1 MNMSFVKYP
10 VLLLA
15 SALSLYGCV
24 REELS
29 EAGNGDMRIR
39 IGARVDAVQVSVKS
53 AIDYDDQVADMPIDL
68 IRWDENTGGQSVVG
82 RTGLAA
88 TMSGTT
94 SDGTREITFDEAQFY
109 LNRTDAVGF
118 AGWYPS
124 ASSSQAGGDGWE
136 LQNGNV
142 IHSDAT
148 SDATMVYNLWR
159 DGSLDVETDVMVS
172 DFVQGSYSTSIP
184 SLEFRHALCMFNFYV
199 YAVDTDTKAEWGD
212 LTKVSL
218 ANLPDQ
224 LIVTLPEDVTEF
236 GNATFGYSDSSQEQP
251 YVLWN
256 DEANPMELPV
266 GLPTMSQD
274 AYVGTVLAGAPVEN
288 VLGIF
293 AKTKNQSENSVS
305 ISRDFQPGY
314 TYNIFL
320 RFSTK
325 GIINA
330 EVSVSDW
337 DYVKNDY
344 VIDDNFEL
352 LTDLS
357 RYGTSN
363 SYIVSSAN
371 RGYCFTGT
379 VKGNGDE
386 GNVFTGRTGTTI
398 QLDASGVNLNVD
410 HIGIVRSDAMLRKL
424 ADDESVPSGAT
435 VINENGS
442 RWVMQ
447 DNDDRYNT
455 DMIELVS
462 DQLSDG
468 RVIFRVLGAEDK
480 SDYSLQYKG
489 NVKIAALDASDNII
503 WSWHIWITDK
513 PLNQGYQNGYVAL
526 DRNLGAVTKDY
537 TSYQQGMSPWS
548 GMYYQWGRKDPIFRA
563 TVEGNNPWNPDQAD
577 AVSTPATMTEVTRN
591 PVTYYYDGT
600 GGNSW
605 LSSSDPGYA
614 NFDHF
619 WGYISVRDDIVK
631 TIYDPCPPG
640 YRVPGNALW
649 EDPDPAMTNERLV
662 NSSGEFAGYRFT
674 IDDMISI
681 YYPGTSAIVSDNGA
695 VTIKNNDR
703 VTGTT
708 GAGNFVFMNS
718 ATPYEP
724 SSSETGSEYQDRAY
738 HFRYSNVGTG
748 VDYESVMVAGTDYH
762 AKRSDA
768 YPVRCVFED
777 SAPVITDLSE
787 TQTANCY
794 VVSQTGYYE
803 FDATVR
809 GNGVTALNIV
819 SGDTYV
825 YRQFDAGMG
834 STISGIDHVGVL
846 WWQGSLLPGSWWRD
860 FVDRSPSDTEIS
872 ANCPVTVLDG
882 GRLVDGK
889 PLLYVRANENTYGN
903 VGLAAYDANGNI
915 LWTWH
920 IWIQPEIST
929 VSLGDYTLMDR
940 NLGATYC
947 PGSGESFNANNI
959 FAGLGFYY
967 QWGRKDPF
975 FQPASLSETG
985 TGTQPWF
992 ERDGDRWILQEENQ
1006 VSDDDGANLGLGE
1019 SVRNPLSYFKS
1030 SRSVWQ
1036 NTYNDVDGNSPAQ
1049 DLWGYVGASGL
1060 QGNSF
1065 AKTMYDPCPPGYR
1078 VMQHDVFR
1086 TANVCGDNDGGLTYD
1101 GTYYYFYNGRSDYG
1115 MYIISGLTTGL
1126 GTVNAGGIWF
1136 PFSNKIRAANGRFL
1150 VDGSYCVST
1159 AAPYYQQDSND
1170 GIHIKSREIMWR
1182 DNGNQIEIF
1191 QTPRNWMS
1199 AGRVVRCQME

>member
-24 REELS
+24 MDELS
-29 EAGNGDMRIR
+29 EAENGDMRIR

-53 AIDYDDQVADMPIDL
+53 AIDYDDLVADMPIDL

-88 TMSGTT
+88 TMSGST

-124 ASSSQAGGDGWE
+124 ASSSQAGGVGWE
-136 LQNGNV
+136 LEDGKV
-142 IHSDAT
+142 IHSDN
-148 SDATMVYNLWR
+148 TMVYNMFR
-159 DGSLDVETDVMVS
+159 GGELDTETDVMVS

-274 AYVGTVLAGAPVEN
+274 AYVGTVLAGAPVKN

-386 GNVFTGRTGTTI
+386 GNVFTGRAGTTI

-410 HIGIVRSDAMLRKL
+410 HIGIVRTDAMLRKL
-424 ADDESVPSGAT
+424 ADGESAPSGAT

-447 DNDDRYNT
+447 NNDDRYKT

-489 NVKIAALDASDNII
+489 NVKIAAFDASDNII

-537 TSYQQGMSPWS
+537 ASYQQGMSPWS

-662 NSSGEFAGYRFT
+662 NSSGKFAGYRFT

-695 VTIKNNDR
+695 VTIKNNDL
-703 VTGTT
+703 VTGTA

-748 VDYESVMVAGTDYH
+748 VDYESVIVAGIAYH
-762 AKRSDA
+762 TKRSDA

-846 WWQGSLLPGSWWRD
+846 WWQGSLLPGSWWLD

-872 ANCPVTVLDG
+872 TNCPVTVLDG

-920 IWIQPEIST
+920 IWIQPEIRT

-947 PGSGESFNANNI
+947 PGSGDSFDADNI

-975 FQPASLSETG
+975 FQPASLTETG

-992 ERDGDRWILQEENQ
+992 ERGTDGTWEVHNSNVQASRNTIPM
-1006 VSDDDGANLGLGE
+1006 
-1019 SVRNPLSYFKS
+1019 SVRNPLAFYQSPNNNA
-1030 SRSVWQ
+1030 WQ
-1036 NTYNDVDGNSPAQ
+1036 TTYPNSNSGTIN
-1049 DLWGYVGASGL
+1049 DLWGYVGASGEDGKA
-1060 QGNSF
+1060 GNSF

-1086 TANVCGDNDGGLTYD
+1086 TANICESEVETRYSFSDNDKMGYGI
-1101 GTYYYFYNGRSDYG
+1101 YFDDSI
-1115 MYIISGLTTGL
+1115 YINSRGNA
-1126 GTVNAGGIWF
+1126 VAGGIWF
-1136 PFSNKIRAANGRFL
+1136 PNSGVITSG
-1150 VDGSYCVST
+1150 GSFNLTGDNNRLST
-1159 AAPYYQQDSND
+1159 ATPFS
-1170 GIHIKSREIMWR
+1170 GWSTREIRWGKTGSLY
-1182 DNGNQIEIF
+1182 NIWQYHN
-1191 QTPRNWMS
+1191 NNYMS

>member
-24 REELS
+24 MDELS
-29 EAGNGDMRIR
+29 EAENGDMRIR

-53 AIDYDDQVADMPIDL
+53 AIDYDDLVADMPIDL
-68 IRWDENTGGQSVVG
+68 IRWDENTGGSSVVG

-124 ASSSQAGGDGWE
+124 ASPAAAGGDGWE

-142 IHSDAT
+142 IH

-218 ANLPDQ
+218 ANLPDK
-224 LIVTLPEDVTEF
+224 LIVTLPEDITKF
-236 GNATFGYSDSSQEQP
+236 GNATFGYSSDSSQKQP

-256 DEANPMELPV
+256 GESKPMELPV

-274 AYVGTVLAGAPVEN
+274 AYVGTVLAGAPVNN

-293 AKTKNQSENSVS
+293 AKTENQSENSVS

-379 VKGNGDE
+379 VKGNGDV
-386 GNVFTGRTGTTI
+386 GNVFTGRAGTTI

-424 ADDESVPSGAT
+424 ADDEPVPSGAA

-447 DNDDRYNT
+447 NNDDRYKT

-489 NVKIAALDASDNII
+489 NVKIAAFDASDNII

-537 TSYQQGMSPWS
+537 ASYQQGMSPWS

-563 TVEGNNPWNPDQAD
+563 TVEGNNLWNPDQAD
-577 AVSTPATMTEVTRN
+577 VVSTPATMTEVTRN

-649 EDPDPAMTNERLV
+649 EDPDPAMTNERLL
-662 NSSGEFAGYRFT
+662 NSSEKFAGYRFT
-674 IDDMISI
+674 IDNMISI
-681 YYPGTSAIVSDNGA
+681 YYPGTSAIVSENGA
-695 VTIKNNDR
+695 VVIKDNDS
-703 VTGTT
+703 VSDD
-708 GAGNFVFMNS
+708 AGNFVFMNS

-738 HFRYSNVGTG
+738 HFRYSNEEGSG
-748 VDYESVMVAGTDYH
+748 VDYESVMVAGIAYH
-762 AKRSDA
+762 TKRSDA

-846 WWQGSLLPGSWWRD
+846 WWQGSLFPGSWWLD

-920 IWIQPEIST
+920 IWIQPEIRT

-947 PGSGESFNANNI
+947 PGYGDSFDEDNI

-975 FQPASLSETG
+975 FQPASLTETG
-985 TGTQPWF
+985 TGTQTWL
-992 ERDGDRWILQEENQ
+992 EKEADGTWTIH
-1006 VSDDDGANLGLGE
+1006 E
-1019 SVRNPLSYFKS
+1019 SNAIESRNTIPMSVQNPLVFYMSPSENAWQTSYQS
-1030 SRSVWQ
+1030 
-1036 NTYNDVDGNSPAQ
+1036 GNGAIN
-1049 DLWGYVGASGL
+1049 DLWGYVGANGDA
-1060 QGNSF
+1060 GNSF

-1078 VMQHDVFR
+1078 VMQHNVFL
-1086 TANVCGDNDGGLTYD
+1086 TANICAADHAVQFSFSNDNDNWV
-1101 GTYYYFYNGRSDYG
+1101 YFYTGQETRQETLESDFGGYVGRILEVQS
-1115 MYIISGLTTGL
+1115 
-1126 GTVNAGGIWF
+1126 GGIWF
-1136 PFSNKIRAANGRFL
+1136 PI
-1150 VDGSYCVST
+1150 
-1159 AAPYYQQDSND
+1159 Q
-1170 GIHIKSREIMWR
+1170 
-1182 DNGNQIEIF
+1182 
-1191 QTPRNWMS
+1191 
-1199 AGRVVRCQME
+1199 

>member
-88 TMSGTT
+88 TMSGST

-148 SDATMVYNLWR
+148 MVYNLWR
-159 DGSLDVETDVMVS
+159 DGRLDVETDVMVS
-172 DFVQGSYSTSIP
+172 DFVQGSYSTSIL

-274 AYVGTVLAGAPVEN
+274 AYVGTVLAGAPVKN

-386 GNVFTGRTGTTI
+386 GNVFTGRAGTTI

-424 ADDESVPSGAT
+424 ADDEDESVPSGAT

-447 DNDDRYNT
+447 NNDDRYKT

-489 NVKIAALDASDNII
+489 NVKIAAFDASDNII

-985 TGTQPWF
+985 TGTQTWL
-992 ERDGDRWILQEENQ
+992 EKEADGTWTIH
-1006 VSDDDGANLGLGE
+1006 E
-1019 SVRNPLSYFKS
+1019 SNAIESRNTIPMSVQNPLVFYMSPSENAWQTSYQS
-1030 SRSVWQ
+1030 
-1036 NTYNDVDGNSPAQ
+1036 GNGAIN
-1049 DLWGYVGASGL
+1049 DLWGYVGANGDA
-1060 QGNSF
+1060 GNSF

-1078 VMQHDVFR
+1078 VMQHNVFL
-1086 TANVCGDNDGGLTYD
+1086 TANICAADHAVQFSFSNDNDNWV
-1101 GTYYYFYNGRSDYG
+1101 YFYTGQETRQETLESDFGGYEGRILEVRS
-1115 MYIISGLTTGL
+1115 
-1126 GTVNAGGIWF
+1126 GGIWF
-1136 PFSNKIRAANGRFL
+1136 PNSGAINSAGSFSL
-1150 VDGSYCVST
+1150 GSNNRLAT
-1159 AAPYYQQDSND
+1159 ATPFS
-1170 GIHIKSREIMWR
+1170 GTSMREIRWW
-1182 DNGNQIEIF
+1182 DNGSRYRIQ
-1191 QTPRNWMS
+1191 QYSSSYM
-1199 AGRVVRCQME
+1199 ADGLVVRCQME